1 MQHIQEMDLRRM
13 DDWLWQFLI
22 RRRMFPAKVTGFTPF
37 YYQLLNISSSYLLVY
52 KLFSHEGHHFV
63 FYVRRIADDKSSSKQ
78 HSICKRKTTVTFDSS
93 LHSVRSQRWKDKV
106 YVGVYGL
113 IFFSFSLLLYVL
125 YHILRM
131 IGLNFS
137 TSLIL

>member
-93 LHSVRSQRWKDKV
+93 LHCQKSEMEGQ
-106 YVGVYGL
+106 GL
-113 IFFSFSLLLYVL
+113 CRGIWLDFFLFFSLAVCAISHTKNDRF
-125 YHILRM
+125 
-131 IGLNFS
+131 
-137 TSLIL
+137 